1 MPMMTGAQYK
11 ESLKDGRLTY
21 IDGDQVTDPA
31 NHPLLKTAVDVAARV
46 YDSFYSAEPD
56 AANPAYIIPR
66 SIDDYRDSRGE
77 EGSMQDEFLV
87 HTRAGEECPRC
98 GERIN
103 RIVVGGRSTYF
114 CPGCQVRLRRRRRPR
129 KRRR

>member
-1 MPMMTGAQYK
+1 PLSPAGSMRPEHWEALREGIVDALEEGLRNGGA
-11 ESLKDGRLTY
+11 
-21 IDGDQVTDPA
+21 
-31 NHPLLKTAVDVAARV
+31 
-46 YDSFYSAEPD
+46 
-56 AANPAYIIPR
+56 

-114 CPGCQVRLRRRRRPR
+114 CPACQVRLRRRPKRHRRARPAT
-129 KRRR
+129 RR